1 MLNTI
6 SKYFNKNLF
15 YDLKILNDFINDIN
29 YFNHIYLYIYISFL
43 NSNTNAYKIIYQ
55 N

>member
-29 YFNHIYLYIYISFL
+29 YFNHIYLYIYKFSEFK
-43 NSNTNAYKIIYQ
+43 YKCL
-55 N
+55 